1 MRVVTKPRVS
11 ESEKPVEKPKE
22 EGEEVKT
29 LVIVSHLVEGSKNSF
44 GLILHYTFACSCICT
59 TFSENHSFALSFS
72 IQNNFQILPVENNW
86 EKGVRKEFKP
96 FSSEIIASQVSFVV
110 ATSFCLLLYPCVS
123 LFV

>member
-29 LVIVSHLVEGSKNSF
+29 LVIVSHLVEGLKNSF
-44 GLILHYTFACSCICT
+44 VSITHLHAPAYALPFQKI
-59 TFSENHSFALSFS
+59 SFAFSFS